1 MSFDKTKVETGLS
14 GLVGYRP
21 SLDPNFF
28 VLDATNLQS
37 DSGYYVND
45 NPFAEIEAFK
55 DTLNYASIDELGF
68 NSKLSQ
74 LTSSAITSVCS
85 AVFQDKDH
93 PSFIDR
99 QLQFKNAT
107 NKINLESLPDGFVC
121 EKICIDKKNSV
132 AVEISRVLLDFGG
145 TGDITLY
152 LYNTNS
158 IEPIKT
164 EVVTISTDHQVV
176 SLNWKL
182 DNTDGINGG
191 DWYIGYYTLGLSVA
205 PFKRDYNNSS
215 YESNV
220 THVYLEKTSVI
231 NHVAPNIWD
240 LNLNQG
246 MSETTGMNLDI
257 SVYYDYT
264 DLIIQNKFLFADA
277 INLESAIR
285 MLNQYKGSFRSNKTQ
300 RIAGANLTEIEVA
313 IEGQTSDKYQKVT
326 GLRPSLGK
334 QLDLINRK
342 IDALVLGY
350 RTGRIK
356 TIVNV

>member
-1 MSFDKTKVETGLS
+1 MFDKTKLEIGLG
-14 GLVGYRP
+14 GLVGFRP

-28 VLDATNLQS
+28 VLNTTNLQS
-37 DSGYYVND
+37 DSGYYIND

-55 DTLNYASIDELGF
+55 ATLNYSSIEEVGF
-68 NSKLSQ
+68 NTKLSQ
-74 LTSSAITSVCS
+74 LTNSAITSVCS
-85 AVFQDKDH
+85 AVFQDKDN
-93 PSFIDR
+93 PSFVDR

-107 NKINLESLPDGFVC
+107 NKINLESLPNGFIC
-121 EKICIDKKNSV
+121 EKICVEKKNSL
-132 AVEISRVLLDFGG
+132 AVEISRVLLDFSG

-152 LYNTNS
+152 LYNTSS

-164 EVVTISTDHQVV
+164 ELVTISTDHQVV
-176 SLNWKL
+176 NLNWKL

-191 DWYIGYYTLGLSVA
+191 DWYIGYYTDGLTVT
-205 PFKRDYNNSS
+205 PFKRDYSNAS

-220 THVYLEKTSVI
+220 TFVNLEKTLVP
-231 NHVAPNIWD
+231 NHTAPNIWD
-240 LNLNQG
+240 LNLNEG
-246 MSETTGMNLDI
+246 ISETTGMNLDI

-264 DLIIQNKFLFADA
+264 DLIIQNKFLFAEA
-277 INLESAIR
+277 INLEAAIR
-285 MLNQYKGSFRSNKTQ
+285 MLSQYKGSFRSNKTQ

-334 QLDLINRK
+334 QLDLIKRK
-342 IDALVLGY
+342 IDTLVLGY

-356 TIVNV
+356 TVVNV

>member
-1 MSFDKTKVETGLS
+1 MFDKTKVETGLS

-21 SLDPNFF
+21 SLDPTFF
-28 VLDATNLQS
+28 VLDTANLQS

-55 DTLNYASIDELGF
+55 DTLNFASIDEIGF
-68 NSKLSQ
+68 NTKLSQ
-74 LTSSAITSVCS
+74 LTNSAITSVCN
-85 AVFQDKDH
+85 AVFQDKDN
-93 PSFIDR
+93 PDFVDR

-107 NKINLESLPDGFVC
+107 NKTELETIQDGFIC
-121 EKICIDKKNSV
+121 EKICIDKKNSL
-132 AVEISRVLLDFGG
+132 AVEISRVLLDFSG

-152 LYNTNS
+152 LYNTS
-158 IEPIKT
+158 SLTPIKT
-164 EVVTISTDHQVV
+164 ELVTISTDHQVV
-176 SLNWKL
+176 NLNWKL

-191 DWYIGYYTLGLSVA
+191 DWYIGYYTDGLTVV
-205 PFKRDYNNSS
+205 PYKRDYNNAS
-215 YESNV
+215 YESNI
-220 THVYLEKTSVI
+220 THVYLEKTLVKG
-231 NHVAPNIWD
+231 HTAPNIWD
-240 LNLNQG
+240 LELDEG
-246 MSETTGMNLDI
+246 ISETTGMNLDI

-285 MLNQYKGSFRSNKTQ
+285 MLSQYKGSFRSNKTQ

-334 QLDLINRK
+334 QLDLIQRK
-342 IDALVLGY
+342 INTLVMGY

-356 TIVNV
+356 TIVNM